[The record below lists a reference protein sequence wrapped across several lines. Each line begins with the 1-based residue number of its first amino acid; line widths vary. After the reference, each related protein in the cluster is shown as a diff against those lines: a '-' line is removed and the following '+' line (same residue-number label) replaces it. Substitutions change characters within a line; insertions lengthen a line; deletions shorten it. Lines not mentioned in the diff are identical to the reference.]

1 MQSATS
7 TAALDIQTEAH
18 QEPTQSAGQLPEKLE
33 ERQLNE
39 ELAIVILHKDYGM
52 EPVRKPSYYKI
63 ER

>member
-7 TAALDIQTEAH
+7 AAALDIQTEAH
-18 QEPTQSAGQLPEKLE
+18 QEPIQSAGQLPENIE

-39 ELAIVILHKDYGM
+39 ELAIVLHKDCDM
-52 EPVRKPSYYKI
+52 EPGRKSSYYKI